1 MATVVVTVNNQ
12 KIGARSVSPK
22 SRSHVDLPYGS
33 VRRPTVR
40 VIRVGGGGGLVQVGT
55 QMKYLGFTLNRCWSF
70 AVHFGRLV
78 EAAANALG
86 RLLPRFGGPNG
97 RM

>member
-40 VIRVGGGGGLVQVGT
+40 VIRVGGGGAGPGWNPNEV
-55 QMKYLGFTLNRCWSF
+55 
-70 AVHFGRLV
+70 
-78 EAAANALG
+78 
-86 RLLPRFGGPNG
+86 PRFHP
-97 RM
+97 